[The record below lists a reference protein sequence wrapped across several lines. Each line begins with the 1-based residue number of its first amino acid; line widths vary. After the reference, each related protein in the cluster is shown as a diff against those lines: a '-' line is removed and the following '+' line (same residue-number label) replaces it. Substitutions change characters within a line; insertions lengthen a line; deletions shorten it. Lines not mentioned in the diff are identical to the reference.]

1 MCGTDSNFL
10 YGCKRFTLMSSG
22 RHFEFMTTVIE
33 SDPVSDV
40 EKRIEQVYELPPM
53 PELGRRIL
61 VLQSDPNAGVQQL
74 AKIVQLDPSLAAQVI
89 RYASSSYYG
98 YTGRITN
105 IHEAI
110 ARVLGYD
117 MVLNLALGLAAG
129 RSFRIPDDGPLGL
142 TRFWEHAVCSA
153 VLVQK
158 LGAILPD
165 AIRPSA
171 GLCYLCGLLHDFGI
185 LLLGHLFPPEFKL
198 LNNMARANPGQPVS
212 ELECRLLGMGK
223 AQDMLAMGHARVGAW
238 LMQAWKMPEEL
249 RTTLREHHNADY
261 RGACEVLVHLVQLAD
276 FIHLNIAEL
285 PTDCEFP
292 GCNLSVLRVS
302 PERVIET
309 AVKVFES
316 RDELVSLSKL
326 LAQTS

>member
-1 MCGTDSNFL
+1 
-10 YGCKRFTLMSSG
+10 
-22 RHFEFMTTVIE
+22 MTIDIE
-33 SDPVSDV
+33 SDSASVV
-40 EKRIEQVYELPPM
+40 EKRIERVYELPPM

-61 VLQSDPNAGVQQL
+61 ALQSDPNADVQQL
-74 AKIVQLDPSLAAQVI
+74 AIIVQLDPSLAAQVI

-98 YTGRITN
+98 YSGRITN

-117 MVLNLALGLAAG
+117 MVLNLSLGLAAG

-185 LLLGHLFPPEFKL
+185 LLLGYLFPPEFKL
-198 LNNMARANPGQPVS
+198 LNNMASANPGQSVA
-212 ELECRLLGMGK
+212 ELECRLLGMGQ
-223 AQDMLAMGHARVGAW
+223 ARDMLAMGHARVGAW

-249 RTTLREHHNADY
+249 RTTVLEHHNADY

-276 FIHLNIAEL
+276 FIYPHMAEL
-285 PTDCEFP
+285 PTASEIP
-292 GCNLSVLRVS
+292 GHQLSVLQVS

-309 AVKVFES
+309 AAKVLES

-326 LAQTS
+326 LAHTS